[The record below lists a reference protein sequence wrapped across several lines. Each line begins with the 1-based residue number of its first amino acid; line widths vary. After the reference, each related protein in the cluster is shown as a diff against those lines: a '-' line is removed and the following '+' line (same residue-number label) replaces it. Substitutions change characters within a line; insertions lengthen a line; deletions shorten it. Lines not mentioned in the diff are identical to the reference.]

1 MIKFQSNIIFLLLL
15 LTIPKMHFLRST
27 KIGVSVARYRAHNSS
42 LCNKGMCL
50 VFVLITKV
58 KYTSSSFLSGIPVC
72 LFCSSIKKQLLVFIT
87 FLLGLKLIFL
97 RQHLKCKQLCL
108 HNKSCIY
115 LAYNSTTGTQSSV
128 DYWKSLNVYQFFK
141 CLHV

>member
-1 MIKFQSNIIFLLLL
+1 
-15 LTIPKMHFLRST
+15 
-27 KIGVSVARYRAHNSS
+27 
-42 LCNKGMCL
+42 MCL

-58 KYTSSSFLSGIPVC
+58 KYTSSSFLSGISVC

-141 CLHV
+141 CLHVWSAFSFELLILKTVGKTKFYFRTIYVPICI